1 MSNWF
6 ITGCSAGLGHAL
18 AERALRAGHSVAL
31 TARDPRTLEPLVQ
44 SFPRRA
50 IGLQLDVRD
59 HHRAVEALHE
69 ASTALGPIDVLVN
82 NAGHGYRAAIEEG
95 ELDRVR
101 DLFETNFLGPI
112 SLVQAVLP
120 YMRERQSGTIV
131 NVSST
136 AAFTA
141 AAGSGFYAAS
151 KAALELASDALRA
164 EVEPL
169 GIKVIVVQPG
179 GFRTEFAGRSLQQSE
194 SSISAYAETAGR
206 RRKETD
212 GTHGTQ
218 PGDPERAASVLVELV
233 DSAQAPSRILLGS
246 DAVQLG
252 QEQAQTRLTDIQEWV
267 GTSTSTDI
275 VPSSS
280 S

>member
-18 AERALRAGHSVAL
+18 AHKALEAGHSVAL
-31 TARDPRTLEPLVQ
+31 TARDPRKLEPLVQ
-44 SFPRRA
+44 SFPGRA

-59 HHRAVEALHE
+59 HQRAVEALDE
-69 ASTALGPIDVLVN
+69 ASAALGPIDVLVN

-112 SLVQAVLP
+112 SLVKAVLP
-120 YMRERQSGTIV
+120 HMRARRSGTIV

-141 AAGSGFYAAS
+141 APGSGFYAAS

-169 GIKVIVVQPG
+169 GIKVMVVEPG
-179 GFRTEFAGRSLQQSE
+179 GFRTEFAGRSLQQSD
-194 SSISAYAETAGR
+194 SSIPAYAETAGR

-212 GTHGTQ
+212 STHGTQ
-218 PGDPERAASVLVELV
+218 PGDPERAASLLVKLV
-233 DSAQAPSRILLGS
+233 DSDRAPSRLLLGS

-252 QEQAQTRLTDIQEWV
+252 QEQAETRLIDIRKWAD
-267 GTSTSTDI
+267 TSISTDI
-275 VPSSS
+275 SPSTSS
-280 S
+280 

>member
-6 ITGCSAGLGHAL
+6 ITGCSAGLGRAL
-18 AERALRAGHSVAL
+18 AERALHAGHSVAL

-44 SFPRRA
+44 SFTGRA

-59 HHRAVEALHE
+59 HHRAVEAIDE

-120 YMRERQSGTIV
+120 HMRERQSGTIV

-136 AAFTA
+136 AGFTA

-212 GTHGTQ
+212 STHGTQ

-252 QEQAQTRLTDIQEWV
+252 QEQAHTRLSDIQEWAD
-267 GTSTSTDI
+267 TSISTDI

-280 S
+280 N